1 MTHTPRHTSASGCN
15 LGVVQES
22 RNRQIR
28 ENPCQDWCARLGSN
42 QQPLPSEGS
51 TLSIELRAR
60 MTEGTAF
67 HIQNNGGRAAASP
80 KQYLFSADPSTA
92 RTRPTDIPT
101 PKHPRQQRRNSG

>member
-1 MTHTPRHTSASGCN
+1 MCRTEDPSASWVAQWPTN
-15 LGVVQES
+15 ERRES
-22 RNRQIR
+22 
-28 ENPCQDWCARLGSN
+28 WCARLGSN

-92 RTRPTDIPT
+92 RTRPTDSQT
-101 PKHPRQQRRNSG
+101 SGHLRPRHRNPG

>member
-1 MTHTPRHTSASGCN
+1 MCSFH
-15 LGVVQES
+15 
-22 RNRQIR
+22 
-28 ENPCQDWCARLGSN
+28 ENPRNGANVGNLDCYGDWCARLGSN

-92 RTRPTDIPT
+92 RTRPTDDRT
-101 PKHPRQQRRNSG
+101 LEHSRPRHRNSG